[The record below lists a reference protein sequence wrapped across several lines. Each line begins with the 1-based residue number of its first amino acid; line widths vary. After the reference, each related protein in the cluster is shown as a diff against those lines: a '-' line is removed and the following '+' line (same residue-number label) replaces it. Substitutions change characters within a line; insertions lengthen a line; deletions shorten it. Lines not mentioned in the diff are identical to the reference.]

1 MPPSADSRPDGG
13 SRAQHDLEERAPAVP
28 TAGASADLLLRR
40 PATFFFVL
48 LVLVLGAVALE
59 RSLRPW
65 RAYYSE
71 PGVGARWIWSDHTA
85 KPGLPTTFWLT
96 RDFEWPGRSAL
107 AGRLAI
113 AADEGYELWLNGRRV
128 GARQTV
134 AGRAQIESDLYD
146 VTGFLEAGTNRIVV
160 EVRSIRGAGGLLA
173 SLRDADDRPVLVTDD
188 SWRVVRRFDRALLQ
202 GRPAAAE
209 ADGTSEHPVV
219 WGHPPTG
226 RWRVRAAQSPRKL
239 PDLRPAAD
247 PPILPARHRYAAPG
261 SPWNEV
267 LPRDHRLPTVQGQ
280 SLVDFGREVTA
291 FLTFDFT
298 RTPDDR
304 RDGEPILLF
313 LSRDRLPRPGL
324 EDLRPDV
331 VAVPLPDAP
340 SWRDLHPRRTRFVAV
355 IGAPP
360 GTTLHAEPASS
371 AEVAAWVPPKIDHH
385 GVFGLEPA
393 QSYTPVEELVWDRL
407 GGVKRAEDPSS
418 D

>member
-1 MPPSADSRPDGG
+1 MPPTADRPSAGRHRVD
-13 SRAQHDLEERAPAVP
+13 QPAMP
-28 TAGASADLLLRR
+28 AAGASADLLLRR

-71 PGVGARWIWSDHTA
+71 PGVGARWIWADDTA

-96 RDFEWPGRSAL
+96 RDFEWPGGSAL
-107 AGRLAI
+107 TGRLAI
-113 AADEGYELWLNGRRV
+113 AADEGYGLWLNGRRV

-134 AGRAQIESDLYD
+134 PGRAQIESDLYD
-146 VTGFLEAGTNRIVV
+146 VTAFLEAGANRIVV
-160 EVRSIRGAGGLLA
+160 EVRSTRGAGGLLA
-173 SLRDADDRPVLVTDD
+173 SLRDGDDRPVLVTDG

-202 GRPAAAE
+202 GRAAAE
-209 ADGTSEHPVV
+209 GSEPAEAPVV

-239 PDLRPAAD
+239 PDLRPAAN
-247 PPILPARHRYAAPG
+247 PPILPARHRYSAPG

-267 LPRDHRLPTVQGQ
+267 RPLDRRLPTVQGQ

-324 EDLRPDV
+324 EGLRPDV
-331 VAVPLPDAP
+331 IAVPLPGAP
-340 SWRDLHPRRTRFVAV
+340 GWRDLHPRRTRYVAV
-355 IGAPP
+355 VGAPP
-360 GTTLHAEPASS
+360 GTTLHAQSASS

-385 GVFGLEPA
+385 GVFGLAPA
-393 QSYTPVEELVWDRL
+393 QSYTPVEELVWNRL
-407 GGVKRAEDPSS
+407 GGVKRAEDPAAQNP
-418 D
+418 